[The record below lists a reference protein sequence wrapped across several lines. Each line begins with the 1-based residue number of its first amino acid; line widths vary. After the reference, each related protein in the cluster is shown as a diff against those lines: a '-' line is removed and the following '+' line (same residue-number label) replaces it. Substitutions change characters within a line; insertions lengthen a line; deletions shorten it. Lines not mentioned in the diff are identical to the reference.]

1 MQGYSFKII
10 PMSLSLVS
18 RQLRVP
24 LICLVLALTTCFVI
38 SCNTQA
44 TQEAESATFVVRD
57 RPVAQVNKR
66 LFGHFLER
74 ASWGEPGPENS
85 LQPGTRQIQPEAMAL
100 MRQMNIPIIRF
111 PAGTDVDFIDWRDLI
126 SNVPGRAPERPVTVG
141 HSGHEITNQFGL
153 DEYFQLRD
161 DLGVE
166 TILVTNF
173 LDAVSA
179 KVPLREAA
187 LKAAGLVAYAN
198 APLGAVLPD
207 AMPDWPAVRAKN
219 GHPEPY
225 HVEYLQIGNEVF
237 GRKFRR
243 RVREGT
249 GLTEPAEL
257 SQWYLQCLQAYIDA
271 IDAVD
276 PTIDLI
282 IDGVMGDD
290 IERTILADARIRDRV
305 KYTAFHAYAPGG
317 VSEVTQ
323 ASNTVPVSTLSAS
336 DWWQALVAMPGAIG
350 EDGMILAFRDRIK
363 FARSLGYKVAVTE
376 WNWNGWGFEDLDL
389 PSEVNWRLASGIG
402 TAGFLHGLMRQG
414 NEIEMACQ
422 SMLVGTSWDITSIRV
437 DATGR
442 RLPYFLPQGQMT
454 LFYNNHHGST
464 VLAVEPQNILSY
476 RQPFEIGW
484 ASSPRHNV
492 AYVDLVATADE
503 QMIYVHALNRSLDQD
518 ISITLD
524 LAEFSHLGD
533 VVTHYLF
540 AERHREH
547 QQDETPQMGEITQ
560 RSFPAGGQVIPIN
573 LPKQTVSIFAIA
585 RT

>member
-1 MQGYSFKII
+1 MALATVFVFSCHTDATLGIESVSFTI
-10 PMSLSLVS
+10 
-18 RQLRVP
+18 
-24 LICLVLALTTCFVI
+24 
-38 SCNTQA
+38 
-44 TQEAESATFVVRD
+44 RD

-85 LQPGTRQIQPEAMAL
+85 LQPGTQKIQPEAVDL

-161 DLGVE
+161 ELGVE

-179 KVPLREAA
+179 KVPLGEAA

-198 APLGAVLPD
+198 APVGAALPD

-225 HVEYLQIGNEVF
+225 NVEYLQIGNEVF

-257 SQWYLQCLQAYIDA
+257 SQWYLQCLKAYIDA

-276 PTIDLI
+276 PTINLI

-290 IERTILADARIRDRV
+290 IERTILADATIRDRV
-305 KYTAFHAYAPGG
+305 KYAAFHVYAPGG

-323 ASNTVPVSTLSAS
+323 AGNVVPAGTLSAS
-336 DWWQALVAMPGAIG
+336 DWWQALVAMPGAVG
-350 EDGMILAFRDRIK
+350 EDGMMLAFRNRIK

-389 PSEVNWRLASGIG
+389 PPEVNWRLASGIG
-402 TAGFLHGLMRQG
+402 TAGFLNGLMRQG

-422 SMLVGTSWDITSIRV
+422 SMLVGTTWDITSIRV
-437 DATGR
+437 DPTGQ

-454 LFYNNHHGST
+454 LFYNNYHGST
-464 VLAVEPQNILSY
+464 VLAVEPTNVLSY
-476 RQPFEIGW
+476 RQPFKIGW
-484 ASSPRHNV
+484 ASRPEHNV

-503 QMIYVHALNRSLDQD
+503 QTIYLHALNRSLDQD
-518 ISITLD
+518 LSITLD
-524 LAEFSHLGD
+524 FSEFSHVGNS
-533 VVTHYLF
+533 VTHHLF
-540 AERHREH
+540 AERHPQH
-547 QQDETPQMGEITQ
+547 QEDENQQLGAITH
-560 RSFPAGGQVIPIN
+560 RSFPIQGQVIHTT
-573 LPKQTVSIFAIA
+573 LPQQSVSIFAIS